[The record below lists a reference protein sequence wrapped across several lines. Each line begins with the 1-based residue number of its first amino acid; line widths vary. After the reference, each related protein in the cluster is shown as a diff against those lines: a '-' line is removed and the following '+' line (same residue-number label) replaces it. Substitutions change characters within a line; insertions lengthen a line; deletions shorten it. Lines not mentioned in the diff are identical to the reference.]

1 MKQHSFE
8 QKWQSFW
15 NLFSENLASLEDKKS
30 DFIWDNFPADYRR
43 ICQHLS
49 LARARCY
56 SLALTE
62 RLQKLVFDG
71 HKLLYS
77 NQKTPWL
84 RVVSFFFIDFP
95 VTVRE
100 HKLAFF
106 ASLIVFLLPAVVIGI
121 ICYYDNTFLYNIMP
135 ASNVLEMEQMYSEGL
150 DSYGKIR
157 ESDTDWLMFG
167 HYIQNNISISFQ
179 VFAGG
184 LLAGIGTLFYLFY
197 NGIIIGGVSG
207 HLTQFG
213 VGDTFWSFVSG
224 HGSFELTAIVIAGQA
239 GLILASVLI
248 NPGNATRRERLVQQ
262 GRKAAIIVG
271 GTTIM
276 LIVAAFLEAFW
287 SSSTHIEPAVKYSVA
302 AMLWSAVISFFIFAG
317 RGYQAVNDLEFLQ
330 NKIHGGNA
338 DEN

>member
-1 MKQHSFE
+1 MKQHNFE
-8 QKWQSFW
+8 KKWQPFW
-15 NLFSENLASLEDKKS
+15 VEFSENLAALDDKHNDSK
-30 DFIWDNFPADYRR
+30 WDNFPADYRR

-49 LARARCY
+49 LARTRCY

-77 NQKTPWL
+77 NQKAPWL
-84 RVVSFFFIDFP
+84 RVLSFFFIDFP

-100 HKLAFF
+100 HKMAFF
-106 ASLIVFLLPAVVIGI
+106 ASLVIFLLPAIIIGVM
-121 ICYYDNTFLYNIMP
+121 CYYDNTFLYNIMP
-135 ASNVLEMEQMYSEGL
+135 AENVSQMEQMYSTGIET
-150 DSYGKIR
+150 YGKIR
-157 ESDTDWLMFG
+157 ASDSDWMMFG

-197 NGIIIGGVSG
+197 NGVILGGVSG

-213 VGDTFWSFVSG
+213 VGDNFWGFVCG

-248 NPGNATRRERLVQQ
+248 NPGNASRRERLVQQ
-262 GRKAAIIVG
+262 GRKAAIIVA

-287 SSSTHIEPAVKYSVA
+287 SSSTHIDASVKYTVA
-302 AMLWSAVISFFIFAG
+302 AALWIFVISFFVFAG
-317 RGYQAVNDLEFLQ
+317 RGYQAMNDMQYLQ
-330 NKIHGGNA
+330 SNIRRGEIDG
-338 DEN
+338 D

>member
-1 MKQHSFE
+1 MKQQVFE
-8 QKWQSFW
+8 QKWQAFW
-15 NLFSENLASLEDKKS
+15 NSFSENLNSFDNKKTHFS
-30 DFIWDNFPADYRR
+30 WDDFPADYRR

-49 LARARCY
+49 LARTRCY

-62 RLQKLVFDG
+62 KLQKLVFNG

-95 VTVRE
+95 VTVRQ

-106 ASLIVFLLPAVVIGI
+106 VSLLAFLLPAVVIGI
-121 ICYYDNTFLYNIMP
+121 MCYFDSTFLYNIMP
-135 ASNVLEMEQMYSEGL
+135 TSNVLQMEQMYSEGL

-157 ESDTDWLMFG
+157 ESDTDWMMFG

-179 VFAGG
+179 IFAGG
-184 LLAGIGTLFYLFY
+184 LLAGIGTLFSLFY
-197 NGIIIGGVSG
+197 NGVVIGGVSG

-213 VGDTFWSFVSG
+213 VGEAFWSFVSG

-239 GLILASVLI
+239 GLILGAVLI
-248 NPGNATRRERLVQQ
+248 NPGNASRRERLVQQ
-262 GRKAAIIVG
+262 GRKAAIIIG

-276 LIVAAFLEAFW
+276 LIVAAFIEAFW
-287 SSSTHIEPAVKYSVA
+287 SSSTHIEPAIKYSVGA
-302 AMLWSAVISFFIFAG
+302 VLWTAVISFFIFAG
-317 RGYQAVNDLEFLQ
+317 RGYQAVNDLTYLK
-330 NKIHGGNA
+330 NNIHGGDAN
-338 DEN
+338 EY